1 MSQIAV
7 TAATPVLIAKGNEFA
22 GQYLTVR
29 TTGDVYLGPKDV
41 TATTGLL
48 LTAADGIVRI
58 ALDDGDALYGI
69 APTAGTPTVGT
80 LVL

>member
-1 MSQIAV
+1 MPQIAV
-7 TAATPVLIAKGNEFA
+7 TDAAPVLVAKGAEIA
-22 GQYLTVR
+22 GQYLTMR
-29 TTGDVYLGPKDV
+29 TDADVYLGAVDV
-41 TATTGLL
+41 TAATGLL

-69 APTAGTPTVGT
+69 APAAGTPTVGT